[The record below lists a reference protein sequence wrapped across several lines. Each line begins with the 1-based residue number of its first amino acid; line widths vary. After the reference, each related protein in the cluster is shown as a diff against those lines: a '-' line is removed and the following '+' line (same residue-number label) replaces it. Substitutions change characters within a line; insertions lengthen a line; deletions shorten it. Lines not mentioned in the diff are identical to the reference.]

1 MEWTKE
7 ISNYYD
13 MNTENQTEFKNSIK
27 QTASRLLLRN
37 WQETCEIFLHYI
49 RHSPSSPYTNAE
61 SIFARHEYQKKTGNL
76 SLRHLMIQI
85 NWSSLSEE
93 KRKVF
98 DEIIRASICDIAKIE
113 DLQPLK

>member
-1 MEWTKE
+1 
-7 ISNYYD
+7 

-93 KRKVF
+93 KRKGF
-98 DEIIRASICDIAKIE
+98 DEIIRTSICDIAKIE